1 MSPDIAIDII
11 YKYVPQRQAEVC
23 LGLLLGVT
31 EDLAGPTVMLQLAL
45 EVAGAAQDAVDG
57 GRGPGEVSRGVT
69 CVRSC
74 SRLIMY
80 DRLTY

>member
-1 MSPDIAIDII
+1 M
-11 YKYVPQRQAEVC
+11 RQAIVG
-23 LGLLLGVT
+23 LGLLLGVA
-31 EDLAGPTVMLQLAL
+31 EDLAGPAVVLQLAL

-57 GRGPGEVSRGVT
+57 GRGPGEVRRGVT